1 MKYYIY
7 LLVSVFLWSSCG
19 KVTPEGE
26 IKSEDTPLEV
36 FNKLELE
43 GKYRLFFT
51 QGEENFV
58 NVETYPNLISNLK
71 IKVEDSTLKIIE
83 KRPTGNVDFYTV
95 TVYSK
100 TPLKQISIS
109 DSVEMNVS
117 GDIKTPNLKINLK
130 NQGKFIG
137 AIKTS
142 KAEVQMTEKSRANFS
157 GVTKEAMLRISDTA
171 SIIAP
176 YWTVDYFDIQSKNG
190 NYAEI
195 NTKEEIS
202 GKVENTAK
210 LVYYGNPI
218 RKLKIDK
225 DTKVENKEKP

>member
-1 MKYYIY
+1 MKHYIY

-19 KVTPEGE
+19 KITPEGE
-26 IKSEDTPLEV
+26 IKSEDRPLEV

-83 KRPTGNVDFYTV
+83 NRPTGNVDFYTV

-117 GDIKTPNLKINLK
+117 GDLKTPNLKINLK

-157 GVTKEAMLRISDTA
+157 GVTKEAVLKISDTA

>member
-1 MKYYIY
+1 MKHYIY

-19 KVTPEGE
+19 KITPEGE
-26 IKSEDTPLEV
+26 IKSEDRPLEV

-117 GDIKTPNLKINLK
+117 GDIKTPTLKISLN

-157 GVTKEAMLRISDTA
+157 GVTKEAILKISDTA

-210 LVYYGNPI
+210 LVYYGNPT

-225 DTKVENKEKP
+225 DTRVENKENP